1 MLPICLKGDVWD
13 DLFCFTINNSLTRC
27 PIFHGN
33 TGNGNFILTHGEL
46 IGVAIAGCESR
57 GGGER
62 FCCFACSIFY
72 FKSEEGGGGA
82 WGIFWIDK
90 GIELAVGLVLIRFH
104 TTDAEAVDCSI
115 LRILVVEGSNL
126 YYHSRHQAIHFESKT
141 IVTWIFYIAS
151 KAHEVGGS
159 KISLLVVF
167 RRLVDGTIERSR
179 VVGGEIHRLI
189 FPFQELVALWLPFLA
204 VILISHGILAISLD
218 ANLIIFIEFRLL
230 FSSTQRI
237 AAGEAIGR
245 CFTYLRSDVHGFRIA
260 MVCSEEVF

>member
-1 MLPICLKGDVWD
+1 MLSLCRKGDVSD
-13 DLFCFTINNSLTRC
+13 DLFRFTTFSNCPRIPWCNANTR
-27 PIFHGN
+27 
-33 TGNGNFILTHGEL
+33 NGNLVLTHGEL
-46 IGVAIAGCESR
+46 IGIALAGYESSR
-57 GGGER
+57 DGGER
-62 FCCFACSIFY
+62 FCCFAFSICY
-72 FKSEEGGGGA
+72 FKREEGGGA

-167 RRLVDGTIERSR
+167 RRLGDVTIERSR
-179 VVGGEIHRLI
+179 VVGGEFHRLI
-189 FPFQELVALWLPFLA
+189 FPFQKLVAQWLPFLA

-218 ANLIIFIEFRLL
+218 ANLIIFIEFCLL